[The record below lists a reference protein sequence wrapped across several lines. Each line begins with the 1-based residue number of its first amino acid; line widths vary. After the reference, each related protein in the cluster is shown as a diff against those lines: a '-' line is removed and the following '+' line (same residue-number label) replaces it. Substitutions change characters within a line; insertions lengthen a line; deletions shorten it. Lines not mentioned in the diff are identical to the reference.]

1 MIHVP
6 WVGGLFER
14 IQNAALP
21 TKERL
26 LADFPYDDIRS
37 ALAIFDR
44 RLVRKAFGILPCPRT
59 RQFMLRGVKQVATA
73 LGCNPG
79 VAVLQ
84 YNDVIVYM
92 LRQFSPGLPLAALTN
107 PQAWARLLDD
117 KFWDAACP
125 GRLVGASHVLRKLI
139 RFYIS
144 IEDGECS
151 VERDFG
157 TVRDLLTEHRTG
169 DEDFMDDVVIAKLL
183 GPKTADGFD
192 DGAAG
197 GSSSRDELTPFSRKC
212 ACLWRQLYGKR
223 KGHYNPH
230 ATRAAK
236 NKAAS
241 KRGPLRRATVGVLVA
256 ARFAVQCKRARV
268 ARAVAELHPGA
279 GTVRSTR
286 WSDKMK
292 KFHQR
297 SVTNIPGATQVRA
310 APGARF
316 MKPPGVVLNATR
328 GARKAPAAPSPHRKV
343 AVLAASGAIEDLRVE
358 TGTHRCA
365 EADLVVVEDLAILH
379 DVASLAADVDMAVS
393 FLYIVAFGLDVVTR
407 SQLAAASYVPSR
419 LLPSQYLRHVRVCET
434 KATFRVEERLDVE
447 FPSVRAALRRIAR
460 APTSKIAVAAVGAP
474 ASEGVSLA
482 TLRDVVNWALSARRV
497 LNELGPKVLS
507 VDGSRLRT

>member
-1 MIHVP
+1 M
-6 WVGGLFER
+6 
-14 IQNAALP
+14 QNAACL

-26 LADFPYDDIRS
+26 LADFPQNDLRS
-37 ALAIFDR
+37 ALAMFDR
-44 RLVRKAFGILPCPRT
+44 RLVRKGFGDLPCLNT
-59 RQFMLRGVKQVATA
+59 RRFMLRGVRQVAAA
-73 LGCNPG
+73 LGCDETA
-79 VAVLQ
+79 AVLQ
-84 YNDVIVYM
+84 YNDVILYM
-92 LRQFSPGLPLAALTN
+92 LTQSSPGQPLAALTN
-107 PQAWARLLDD
+107 QQAWARLLDD

-157 TVRDLLTEHRTG
+157 ALRDLRTEHRTG
-169 DEDFMDDVVIAKLL
+169 RVGFLDDVLIAKVV
-183 GPKTADGFD
+183 GPRTVGEFD
-192 DGAAG
+192 DVAAG

-286 WSDKMK
+286 WNDKMQN
-292 KFHQR
+292 FHQR
-297 SVTNIPGATQVRA
+297 SVKNIPGATQVRA

-434 KATFRVEERLDVE
+434 KSTFRVEERLDVE

-474 ASEGVSLA
+474 ASGGVSLV
-482 TLRDVVNWALSARRV
+482 TLRDVVNWAASARRV

-507 VDGSRLRT
+507 PDGSRLWT